1 MIETTVMNQPDP
13 AGYAPL
19 REAIATYLGISRG
32 IACTPEQVFITIGY
46 QGALELLCRTVLQ
59 AGDGGWYENPGYFPG
74 RYFCSRWE

>member
-1 MIETTVMNQPDP
+1 MTQPDP

-46 QGALELLCRTVLQ
+46 QGALELLCRTVLRS
-59 AGDGGWYENPGYFPG
+59 GDGGWYENPGYFPADI
-74 RYFCSRWE
+74 FCSKWA